1 MSDSVDGTI
10 IYFAPACTAGE
21 CYSLALL
28 LLARATATRLA
39 CSAAKSVLRAILA
52 VILRLSVFKHFE
64 ASFSRKKKFDKNQI
78 MPRGRGGRGGRG
90 RGRGKKRAFVSIP
103 AVIEEIDIP
112 ELDPQEAGP
121 SRKKTKLEND
131 GGLSSEFENSEDFL
145 RDIYSVEPH
154 DEESEQNEQNEQNEV
169 AIATQGMHFFCRYVN
184 VIQNPN
190 MPTESTKL

>member
-1 MSDSVDGTI
+1 MRDSVDGTI

-64 ASFSRKKKFDKNQI
+64 ASFSRKKFDKNQI

-90 RGRGKKRAFVSIP
+90 RGRGKKRAIVSIP

-154 DEESEQNEQNEQNEV
+154 DEESEQNEQNEV
-169 AIATQGMHFFCRYVN
+169 AIGTQGMHFFVD
-184 VIQNPN
+184 
-190 MPTESTKL
+190 T